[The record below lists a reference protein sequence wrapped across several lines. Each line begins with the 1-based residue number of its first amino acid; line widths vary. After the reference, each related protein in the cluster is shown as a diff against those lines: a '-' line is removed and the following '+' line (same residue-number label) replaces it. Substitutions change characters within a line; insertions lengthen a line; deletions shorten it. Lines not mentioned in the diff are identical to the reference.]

1 MNASSNGL
9 SESFGFAITTVASGT
24 IPTLAKVGSAEVLK
38 VKGTIAP

>member
-9 SESFGFAITTVASGT
+9 SLSFAYAITTVASGT
-24 IPTLAKVGSAEVLK
+24 MPTSAKVGSAEVLE